1 MTADATDADDPDT
14 DNAALRY
21 SILEQG
27 TATMFSINAT
37 TGEICTAQPGL
48 DREVAGTRGHGQH
61 RDRVGDHQLR
71 DLWAPRGA
79 GGSQHHPPSFPVD
92 CGGVQPDGAGSRH
105 VWGWAH
111 HHRHGRHLPG
121 GHQ

>member
-37 TGEICTAQPGL
+37 TGEICTTRSGL
-48 DREVAGTRGHGQH
+48 DREVAGTGGHGQH
-61 RDRVGDHQLR
+61 WGSTGTIDPPAGETTAPAMSSHRCGDRVGDHQLR
-71 DLWAPRGA
+71 DLWAPGGA
-79 GGSQHHPPSFPVD
+79 GGAQHQCPIFP
-92 CGGVQPDGAGSRH
+92 RRL
-105 VWGWAH
+105 WGCTT
-111 HHRHGRHLPG
+111 
-121 GHQ
+121 